1 MEIFAMT
8 LIYTRDLFLS
18 FARPDIDSSG
28 RQALRFVSIRDDHY
42 SRPFAGSIANEDR
55 Q

>member
-1 MEIFAMT
+1 MK

-18 FARPDIDSSG
+18 FARLDVDSPG
-28 RQALRFVSIRDDHY
+28 RQALRLVSIREDY
-42 SRPFAGSIANEDR
+42 YYRPFAGSIANEDR